1 METKTILELIKNMKA
16 ELICINN
23 SIGYRMERL
32 MRNIWVETKSFNPK
46 KIGYCLKNI
55 CSYALGNKQAFADY
69 NDRDLIIKLID
80 QTDDLDNK
88 VKALESEI
96 AVSSSVTL
104 DTDNFSF
111 LDFGEADNKY
121 DICPIPKGKRVA
133 YFTNLLLD
141 WEDHRPRYGGGERYC
156 LNLSRLLKKNG
167 FEIQLYQTAPTEFSG
182 EYYGFPVKTI
192 PFGEYYSEFNID
204 AANAFYEISLDYD
217 YVIYN
222 LPEFSAMK
230 MRPDALMLCHG
241 IWFDHSN
248 YGGNIKFREHKWF
261 RFLHN
266 AFSNPRAIVSV
277 DTNSI
282 NVMKALWPQLAPK
295 MTFIPNFVDHS
306 VFYPPHEERNHKKP
320 VILFPRRS
328 QINRGSRLM
337 KSILEQVPFDVDFY
351 WVGEGD
357 STDTQMLI
365 DLTKKDKR
373 LHYESATFDEMP
385 DWYRK
390 ADIAVIPTIA
400 CEGTSLSCI
409 EAMASGCA
417 TIATNVGG
425 LTDLIFDELN
435 GLSVNPTADDLAAA
449 INRLITDTQL
459 RKDLQTR
466 GLKYSYNFSIEKW
479 EDKWMQ
485 VLHNLNWIPN
495 EQKKKYVL

>member
-1 METKTILELIKNMKA
+1 MKVLDDLNEMRN

-23 SIGYRMERL
+23 SFGYRFERFL
-32 MRNIWVETKSFNPK
+32 RNVWVELKSFDGKRIFKCGNN
-46 KIGYCLKNI
+46 IILYLFGDKN
-55 CSYALGNKQAFADY
+55 AFSEY
-69 NDRDLIIKLID
+69 NDRDLIIRLID
-80 QTDDLDNK
+80 QTDKLK
-88 VKALESEI
+88 SEI
-96 AVSSSVTL
+96 NKSNNKENEILYELT
-104 DTDNFSF
+104 NIEEMKF
-111 LDFGEADNKY
+111 LDFGDCDNKF
-121 DICPIPKGKRVA
+121 DIAPIPKGKRVA

-141 WEDHRPRYGGGERYC
+141 WDDHRPRYGGGERYC
-156 LNLSRLLKKNG
+156 LNLSRLLEKNG
-167 FEIQLYQTAPTEFSG
+167 FEVDLYQTAPTKFKG
-182 EYYGFPVKTI
+182 EYYGFPVQTI

-204 AANAFYEISLDYD
+204 AANEFYRISLDYD

-230 MRPDALMLCHG
+230 MRPDAIMMCHG

-248 YGGNIKFREHKWF
+248 YGGNIKFREYKWF
-261 RFLHN
+261 KFLHS
-266 AFSNPRAIVSV
+266 AFSNPKSIVSV

-282 NVMKALWPQLAPK
+282 NVIKSLWPELASK

-306 VFYPPHEERNHKKP
+306 LFYPSQEREKMNGKL

-328 QINRGSRLM
+328 QINRGSRLVED
-337 KSILEQVPFDVDFY
+337 ILKQVPYDVDFY

-357 STDTQMLI
+357 SIDTDMLI
-365 DLTKKDKR
+365 ELSKKDKR
-373 LHYESATFDEMP
+373 LHYERASFDEMP

-425 LTDLIFDELN
+425 LTDLVFDELN
-435 GLSVNPTADDLAAA
+435 GLSVNPTSDDIAAA
-449 INRLITDTQL
+449 INRLIKDEQL
-459 RKDLQTR
+459 RKELQER

-479 EDKWMQ
+479 EEKWMK
-485 VLHNLNWIPN
+485 VLERLGWISGN
-495 EQKKKYVL
+495 QKKKYV